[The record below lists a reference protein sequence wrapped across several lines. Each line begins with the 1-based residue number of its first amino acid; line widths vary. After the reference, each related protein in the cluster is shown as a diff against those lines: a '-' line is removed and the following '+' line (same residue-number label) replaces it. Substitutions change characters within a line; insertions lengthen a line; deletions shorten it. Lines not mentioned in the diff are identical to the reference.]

1 MKFSRI
7 IFAIAGIWGF
17 LILTPLYFLLD
28 RIGRMDPPPITH
40 SGFYY
45 GFVAVALAW
54 QIAFLIIAAD
64 PVRLRPL
71 MIAAMLEKFGYAATF
86 IALYLQS
93 SLTKGDLALGC
104 IDLVFGMLFLV
115 AYFKVRSPAGI
126 A

>member
-7 IFAIAGIWGF
+7 VFAIAGIWGF
-17 LILTPLYFLLD
+17 LILTPLYFMFD
-28 RIGRMDPPPITH
+28 RIGQMDPPPITH

-54 QIAFLIIAAD
+54 QIAFFIVASD
-64 PVRLRPL
+64 PVRLRPF

-93 SLTKGDLALGC
+93 SLTKGDLVLSF
-104 IDLVFGMLFLV
+104 IDLIFGVLFIV
-115 AYFKVRSPAGI
+115 AYFKVAP
-126 A
+126 